1 MHPLSPRLQSAYP
14 LRFNLLLILS
24 MIGILLTACQTT
36 TQKTRIELYKQLNQ
50 YVGKDSQQLQQSLNL
65 DQMGL
70 KINPNPIITSERAIF
85 SFDRIGTTAI
95 PSTITTRDSN
105 GVIIPVQIASV
116 SNSYN
121 YTVSCNI
128 IFTLQNNIVQS
139 VLLQGKAC

>member
-1 MHPLSPRLQSAYP
+1 MHPLSLKFQSSHL

-24 MIGILLTACQTT
+24 MSSILLTACQTT
-36 TQKTRIELYKQLNQ
+36 TQKTRSELYQQLNQ
-50 YVGKDSQQLQQSLNL
+50 YIGKDFQQLQQNFNL

-95 PSTITTRDSN
+95 PSTIITRDSN

-128 IFTLQNNIVQS
+128 IFALQKNIVQS

>member
-1 MHPLSPRLQSAYP
+1 MHPLSLKFQSSHL

-24 MIGILLTACQTT
+24 MSSILLTACQTT
-36 TQKTRIELYKQLNQ
+36 TQKTRSELYQQLNQ
-50 YVGKDSQQLQQSLNL
+50 YIGKDFQQLQQNFNL

-128 IFTLQNNIVQS
+128 IFALQKNIVQS

>member
-1 MHPLSPRLQSAYP
+1 MHPLSLKFQSSHL

-24 MIGILLTACQTT
+24 MSSILLTACQTT
-36 TQKTRIELYKQLNQ
+36 TQKTRSELYQQVNQ
-50 YVGKDSQQLQQSLNL
+50 YIGKDFQQLQQNFNL

-128 IFTLQNNIVQS
+128 IFALQNNIVQS